1 MKNKE
6 ALNTLVY
13 RVNKRLKQGLAD
25 MLRTFNI
32 TTDQWIILRKVYL
45 DSGHYNQ
52 RALAQECYKEHAAIT
67 RMIDIMEKKN
77 LLERRNSKE
86 DRREYILYITDK
98 GKELYEATLPTVER
112 SYDQLNSYLT
122 DDEIEIVVKILSKL
136 DNGLAG

>member
-52 RALAQECYKEHAAIT
+52 RALAQECYKEYAAIT